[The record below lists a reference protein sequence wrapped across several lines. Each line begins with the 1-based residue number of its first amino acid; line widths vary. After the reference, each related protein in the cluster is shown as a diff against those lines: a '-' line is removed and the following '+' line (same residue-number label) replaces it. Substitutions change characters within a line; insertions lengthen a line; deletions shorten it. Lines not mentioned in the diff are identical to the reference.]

1 MKFNIQKKS
10 FFIVLSI
17 LIFGSIL
24 RVYNINFNDFWSDEM
39 VSYFISDPSL
49 SLIESFKLIFKS
61 NLMVTFEL
69 ILKYYHYLFGY
80 DIHISRY
87 LSVFFNISSLILFYN
102 FIKKN
107 KNKESAILGTT
118 LLAINIY
125 HIKYAI
131 ELRSYSLTF
140 FLVLIILNLIFAKGK
155 IKNQFNFIEYIL
167 IFIASLSMLFSH
179 AYSIILLISINSF
192 ILLSFLKK
200 KLFQKELL
208 IIFLIFFLSSILFLF
223 FYIINIS
230 HYPSWIQP
238 LKNSFFTNYFFST
251 YFGSRMLGMIHLL
264 ILIFLIIKFF
274 KKSYQKLDLNFFLI
288 LFLFFSYFIPIIYSY
303 FFSPALID
311 RYIFFVIIPILY
323 LISTLT
329 ISIEKIKLK
338 FFFLILL
345 LVANFLNHFT
355 ENTFKQF
362 YTEIYPSK
370 PEIKKTLL
378 NIKNSEYNKYS
389 IIKVENNPYNIN
401 FVYENYFRNYTK
413 KINDNLYYIDYLD
426 DLNLPD
432 TFWLIYIT
440 DITNK
445 KFQKPIRLK
454 NYQVSDIKIFNHIE
468 SYLLKKNGFK

>member
-1 MKFNIQKKS
+1 
-10 FFIVLSI
+10 
-17 LIFGSIL
+17 
-24 RVYNINFNDFWSDEM
+24 
-39 VSYFISDPSL
+39 
-49 SLIESFKLIFKS
+49 
-61 NLMVTFEL
+61 
-69 ILKYYHYLFGY
+69 
-80 DIHISRY
+80 
-87 LSVFFNISSLILFYN
+87 
-102 FIKKN
+102 
-107 KNKESAILGTT
+107 
-118 LLAINIY
+118 
-125 HIKYAI
+125 
-131 ELRSYSLTF
+131 
-140 FLVLIILNLIFAKGK
+140 
-155 IKNQFNFIEYIL
+155 
-167 IFIASLSMLFSH
+167 MLFSH

-251 YFGSRMLGMIHLL
+251 YFGSRMLGIIHLL

-274 KKSYQKLDLNFFLI
+274 KKSYQKLDLKFFLI

-413 KINDNLYYIDYLD
+413 KINDNFYYIDYLD